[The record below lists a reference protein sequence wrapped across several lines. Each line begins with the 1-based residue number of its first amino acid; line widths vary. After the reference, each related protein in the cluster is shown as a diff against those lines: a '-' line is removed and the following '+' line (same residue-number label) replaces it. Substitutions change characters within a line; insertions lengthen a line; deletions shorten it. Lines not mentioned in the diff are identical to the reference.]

1 MLRLAEAKRL
11 QTEWCDAGAPGPS
24 LGSRKF
30 ESVRAKLA
38 NPDRHVVCLD
48 VNDHHALREAA
59 HDFIN
64 RCGKVH
70 VVIASAGICV
80 GTLSGVEEDLP
91 V

>member
-1 MLRLAEAKRL
+1 MRRRRASPPVGRRREVL
-11 QTEWCDAGAPGPS
+11 
-24 LGSRKF
+24 

-38 NPDRHVVCLD
+38 NPDRHAVYALD

-70 VVIASAGICV
+70 VVIAECRYFRRYF
-80 GTLSGVEEDLP
+80 E
-91 V
+91 